1 MLGNAKHGNALS
13 QQEGESMQRNRNHF
27 FVAFGLSLAICST
40 AALASLP
47 VPPPNP
53 LFTALEKGDVDAV
66 RQAEMLLH
74 AGPDTRALD
83 DAQLRYDAPN
93 LLRLAIN
100 YENVSFQQGA
110 PGDLLMAL
118 RANNLARAS
127 ALSLGDANTYLKE
140 AIRARA
146 QLLPALTKSIGGVNT
161 FDNGLDTEDL
171 DGALR
176 KAPKV
181 SVSWKAATETVPFP
195 RVSTMPPAN
204 SGPMPSI
211 KIGDHTVAATIVTSA
226 VTFAPVWITTS
237 PGGQKSLG
245 LTLLVKNMGT
255 ATATY
260 HGRSYTSKIGLYLA
274 PSVEFGPLV
283 LHDVAVVVMQSD
295 FIPPEIVIGMPM
307 LRRFGEVTLGDNQ
320 MTLARAGD
328 STCKPGVPLS
338 FASGPDLNGVM
349 HFPASIGNKAVTMNL
364 VSDSST
370 VFGVRPGFSETIS
383 DGTQVD
389 LAVGSWALRY
399 RAVVPSSWRSSQDA
413 VLGGGVLKRNTVSF
427 RFDTPI
433 PTICIAKAAHG

>member
-1 MLGNAKHGNALS
+1 MNKRFGVRLLLFLSTMLP
-13 QQEGESMQRNRNHF
+13 
-27 FVAFGLSLAICST
+27 ICST
-40 AALASLP
+40 SVLASLP
-47 VPPPNP
+47 TLPSNP
-53 LFTALEKGDVDAV
+53 LFAALEKGDVNAV
-66 RQAEMLLH
+66 HRAEAQLN
-74 AGPDTRALD
+74 AGPATRALD
-83 DAQLRYDAPN
+83 DAQLRYDAPV
-93 LLRLAIN
+93 LLRLAIA
-100 YENVSFQQGA
+100 YENDSFQRGT
-110 PGDLLMAL
+110 PGDLLLAL

-140 AIRARA
+140 AIRAKT

-161 FDNGLDTEDL
+161 FGNGLDTEDL

-181 SVSWKAATETVPFP
+181 SVFWKAATETLPFP

-204 SGPMPSI
+204 SGPMPFI

-237 PGGQKSLG
+237 LGGQKSLG

-295 FIPPEIVIGMPM
+295 FIPPETVIGMPM

-320 MTLARAGD
+320 MTLARASGN
-328 STCKPGVPLS
+328 SCKLGVPLS
-338 FASGPDLNGVM
+338 FASGPDLNGTM
-349 HFPASIGNKAVTMNL
+349 HFPASIGNKAVTMDL

-399 RAVVPSSWRSSQDA
+399 RAVVPSSWTSSQDA
-413 VLGGGVLKRNTVSF
+413 VLGGGVLKRNTVTF
-427 RFDTPI
+427 RFDTPT
-433 PTICIAKAAHG
+433 PSICIAKAAHG

>member
-1 MLGNAKHGNALS
+1 
-13 QQEGESMQRNRNHF
+13 MQRNRSRLS
-27 FVAFGLSLAICST
+27 VALGLVLTIFST
-40 AALASLP
+40 VVMASLP
-47 VPPPNP
+47 VLPPNP
-53 LFTALEKGDVDAV
+53 LFTALKKGDADAV
-66 RQAEMLLH
+66 HRAEAQLN
-74 AGPDTRALD
+74 ASPETRALD
-83 DAQLRYDAPN
+83 DAQLRYDAPD
-93 LLRLAIN
+93 LLRLAIA
-100 YENVSFQQGA
+100 YENDRFQRGT
-110 PGDLLMAL
+110 PGDLLLAL

-140 AIRARA
+140 AIRAKT

-181 SVSWKAATETVPFP
+181 SVSWKAATETVPFTK
-195 RVSTMPPAN
+195 VSTMPPED
-204 SGPMPSI
+204 SGPTPSI

-226 VTFAPVWITTS
+226 VTFAPIWITTS

-245 LTLLVKNMGT
+245 LTLLVKNIGT

-260 HGRSYTSKIGLYLA
+260 HGRSYASKIGLYLA

-295 FIPPEIVIGMPM
+295 FIPPETVIGMPM
-307 LRRFGEVTLGDNQ
+307 LRRFGEVTLGDDQ
-320 MTLARAGD
+320 MILARAG
-328 STCKPGVPLS
+328 SNTCKSGAPLS
-338 FASGPDLNGVM
+338 FASGPDLNGAM
-349 HFPASIGNKAVTMNL
+349 HFPASIDSKAVTMDL
-364 VSDSST
+364 VSDSSI
-370 VFGVRPGFSETIS
+370 VFGVRPGFSKAIS

-399 RAVVPSSWRSSQDA
+399 RAVVPSSWKSPQDA

-427 RFDTPI
+427 RFDPPTPI
-433 PTICIAKAAHG
+433 ICIAKTTHD